1 MTRTPPTTRKLAP
14 ADVHRIRATFDA
26 RKALP
31 SDADYVEQ
39 FGIARGTVRA
49 IGNRRIYRDV
59 PELQTK
65 EIEK

>member
-1 MTRTPPTTRKLAP
+1 MKPRKLTAEG
-14 ADVHRIRATFDA
+14 VQRIRATFDA

-31 SDADYVEQ
+31 SDADYVSE

-59 PELQTK
+59 PELQPK
-65 EIEK
+65 EIET